1 MHRFLTERGFAN
13 IARLAGWYAYA
24 GRPLETTLG
33 VLQQFVA
40 GALDGF
46 ELALDELADAPE
58 RFLGR
63 LRRLGEVTG
72 SMHTVLASDP
82 ANPDFSPEETSA
94 EALGLLTAT
103 VDEEIEQVF
112 LDLPEHEALQPIA
125 GRGEEVR

>member
-40 GALDGF
+40 GALDGW
-46 ELALDELADAPE
+46 ELALDELAGAPD

-72 SMHTVLASDP
+72 SMHSVLGSDASDP
-82 ANPDFSPEETSA
+82 AFCAEETSA

-103 VDEEIEQVF
+103 VDEEIE
-112 LDLPEHEALQPIA
+112 
-125 GRGEEVR
+125 